1 MAPGGSSGPPKFDG
15 RNFVYWKARMES
27 YIEAQS
33 VEAWEVTSK
42 PIGGVPTES
51 QVKYNARAKNYLF
64 EAISE
69 EVFAHVRSKATAH
82 EIWLELDK
90 IHNGSKKVREE
101 KYQVLKEKL
110 NDFKMLPNELV
121 EQMYSRLNVLV
132 EDINTLEIS
141 PLSSSDVIRKIL
153 HSLHKP
159 KYNIVT
165 SLLYEKEIDTLEV
178 ALLESSSFPRA

>member
-1 MAPGGSSGPPKFDG
+1 
-15 RNFVYWKARMES
+15 MES

-64 EAISE
+64 VAISE
-69 EVFAHVRSKATAH
+69 EVFARVRSKATAH
-82 EIWLELDK
+82 KIWLELDK

-121 EQMYSRLNVLV
+121 EQM
-132 EDINTLEIS
+132 
-141 PLSSSDVIRKIL
+141 
-153 HSLHKP
+153 
-159 KYNIVT
+159 
-165 SLLYEKEIDTLEV
+165 
-178 ALLESSSFPRA
+178 